1 MVITVLMYLTFY
13 IGEKALG
20 IYENE
25 YPLGELTAEILDISP
40 DDYQEMRELYYK
52 AKADM
57 CIYKYLQ
64 RMDMWDRGNE
74 KMIRLSEMLSHYR
87 AIKVIQSDSK
97 VFSDTKLFIAQRPD
111 PEESDLISPGSLEFK
126 WAAYEA
132 CCMWYERILHDIAAV
147 CPALRKFVREEI
159 PEMDKLTPSTYL
171 EALSD
176 YLFSENSY
184 LYIPHPFNSDS
195 GYTYSD
201 PVFLRLIPRETTPGS
216 GVFKV
221 YEYYETTSLQAMLK
235 LDFYKALEAGHL
247 IRRCEYC
254 GRHFLLRKGYH
265 TKYCD
270 RPNPDNPK
278 YTCAQLGYSM
288 RGIKEGAEDSP
299 LTQALYRCFQRIDKD
314 KTRGAITAEEREVL
328 REKAKELYH
337 EARVTA
343 GTTYAAFNESLSK
356 ENLYPLCG
364 VQRRSKP
371 RGRPRKEN

>member
-1 MVITVLMYLTFY
+1 
-13 IGEKALG
+13 
-20 IYENE
+20 
-25 YPLGELTAEILDISP
+25 
-40 DDYQEMRELYYK
+40 
-52 AKADM
+52 
-57 CIYKYLQ
+57 
-64 RMDMWDRGNE
+64 
-74 KMIRLSEMLSHYR
+74 
-87 AIKVIQSDSK
+87 
-97 VFSDTKLFIAQRPD
+97 
-111 PEESDLISPGSLEFK
+111 
-126 WAAYEA
+126 
-132 CCMWYERILHDIAAV
+132 
-147 CPALRKFVREEI
+147 
-159 PEMDKLTPSTYL
+159 MDKLTPSTYL

-278 YTCAQLGYSM
+278 YTCAQLGYRM

-299 LTQALYRCFQRIDKD
+299 LTQALYHCFQRIDKD
-314 KTRGAITAEEREVL
+314 KTRGAITAEEREML